1 MNIPKTLAIDYG
13 TVRVGTAISMHTLA
27 DPLVILPNN
36 EGLFTNI
43 INLCRD
49 NEVEHILVGIS
60 ENEMAKK
67 TQEFVEELKKHTSLP
82 ITFFDETLS
91 SHTVHKKLENA
102 KKSKRSG
109 DIDHY
114 AAAEF
119 LQAWIDENWYTYVS
133 N

>member
-13 TVRVGTAISMHTLA
+13 TVRVGTAVSMHTLA
-27 DPLVILPNN
+27 DPLVILPNDENLFENILLLCN
-36 EGLFTNI
+36 EN
-43 INLCRD
+43 D
-49 NEVEHILVGIS
+49 VEQILVGMS

-67 TQEFVEELKKHTSLP
+67 ISNFVDELKKHTNLP
-82 ITFFDETLS
+82 IFFADETLS
-91 SHTVHKKLENA
+91 SYTVHNKLKTA

-119 LQAWIDENWYTYVS
+119 LQDWIDENF
-133 N
+133 